1 MTRESAAPGEGTPR
15 SDHRNP
21 NGIPV
26 NLAVLKLNEQAVLD
40 KLKNKWWYDK
50 GECGHKDSGRKD
62 KTSALSLSNVAGVFY
77 ILIGGLGLAMLVA
90 LVEFC
95 YKSRIESRRM
105 KELIDAAMMST
116 SLGGMAGGPG
126 GGGENGRVVAHDF
139 PKAGAQGLPCMSK
152 AAGLGLSSTGM

>member
-1 MTRESAAPGEGTPR
+1 MLCYLCYGPALSWVWCGVVWCTCR
-15 SDHRNP
+15 
-21 NGIPV
+21 IPV

-50 GECGHKDSGRKD
+50 GECGSNDSGRKD

-95 YKSRIESRRM
+95 YKSRTESQRM
-105 KELIDAAMMST
+105 KVSTARAAAASAAQTFQCSALDTGGATAPYTELQSY
-116 SLGGMAGGPG
+116 SLYS
-126 GGGENGRVVAHDF
+126 NNTV
-139 PKAGAQGLPCMSK
+139 KI
-152 AAGLGLSSTGM
+152 